1 MMNWCNYEWECCMEG
16 GRIMDTSNPWY
27 WIDKDMVSIE
37 DDVLTLQLMYKPK
50 KIIYNDVQHFPIMA
64 CGTVRSV
71 QDFGYGTFSA
81 DIKLPKGYGLWSSF
95 WLSGEHNW
103 PPEIDICESYCDDN
117 SYFNWFTNYFPY
129 LNPSWKTTNNI
140 HYLNKGHK
148 VSGSKN
154 ISIFKQFK
162 DPSDVFVNYKVE
174 WFPTMIRFYI
184 NNKLVRVV
192 DNNIPRDLVNNLNY
206 PDKGYNMDVIFNTW
220 CKDPNYNVVCMT
232 TSMQVKNFIYKPLL
246 KI

>member
-27 WIDKDMVSIE
+27 WIDEDMVSIE
-37 DDVLTLQLMYKPK
+37 DDVLTLKLMYKPK
-50 KIIYNDVQHFPIMA
+50 KIIYNDIQRFPIMA
-64 CGTVRSV
+64 CGTIRSV

-103 PPEIDICESYCDDN
+103 PPEIDICESYSDN
-117 SYFNWFTNYFPY
+117 SYFNLFTNYFPY

-140 HYLNKGHK
+140 HYLNEGHK

-154 ISIFKQFK
+154 VSIFKQFK
-162 DPSDVFVNYKVE
+162 NPSDIFVNYKVE

-184 NNKLVRVV
+184 NNKLVRIV

-206 PDKGYNMDVIFNTW
+206 PDKGYNVDVIFNTW
-220 CKDPNYNVVCMT
+220 CKNPDYNVVCMT
-232 TSMQVKNFIYKPLL
+232 TPMQIKNFIYKPLL